1 MNRFSSAWGWRA
13 PALALAVLL
22 AGCVETS
29 PAPSPGGPGP
39 SPTSASRGTP
49 TARPLDP
56 QQAQR
61 LNAIMT
67 PLLQKMDHPIPPN
80 QVRIAVMED
89 PHINAANAGGGEFY
103 VTSGLLQR
111 ANDEQLAGVLA
122 HEIGHADLG
131 HVTRLQTIGTGV
143 NIATV
148 LLEALG
154 VPAAQL
160 RPIAGDLLVAR
171 PYSRD
176 AEYAADRRGAELLQ
190 RTGRDGRRIM
200 ADTLSWLMQSEG
212 ASGGGFFATHP
223 GTEDRIQ
230 RVRSM

>member
-13 PALALAVLL
+13 SALALAVLL

-39 SPTSASRGTP
+39 SPTSASRETP

-154 VPAAQL
+154 VPGAQL
-160 RPIAGDLLVAR
+160 TPIAGDLLVAR

-230 RVRSM
+230 RVRTM